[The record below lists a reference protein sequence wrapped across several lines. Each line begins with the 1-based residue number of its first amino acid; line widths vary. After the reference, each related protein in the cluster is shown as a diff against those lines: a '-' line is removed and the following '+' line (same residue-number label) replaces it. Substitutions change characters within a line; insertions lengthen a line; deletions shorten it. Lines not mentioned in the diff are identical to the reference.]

1 MKIGINKPFKSHFLR
16 KTNHDQ
22 VTGLCQTLI
31 LSSIKAISRNTRK
44 FCKSKQSVLVN
55 ENTEAV
61 QKAYGKSRYSRC
73 PSNPQKQSQLFSVV
87 PHSPSSDGLR
97 GFTVIVYS
105 NKQHR
110 YTE

>member
-61 QKAYGKSRYSRC
+61 QKHTVKAGIAGAPATPKSSHSYSVWFLTALL
-73 PSNPQKQSQLFSVV
+73 QTALGV
-87 PHSPSSDGLR
+87 LL
-97 GFTVIVYS
+97 
-105 NKQHR
+105 
-110 YTE
+110 